1 LEWSKEDESYAE
13 LDELY
18 GALTDSS
25 EDIWAT
31 LLKML
36 GIYDSPKTYDMTGN
50 QFVVVPKYSKD
61 AVAFLN
67 TQLFTTPIWLLN
79 QDVLSKLTPIMV
91 LRLSKDAGCDIN
103 QFVSW
108 RPNGPSFRN
117 LYCK

>member
-1 LEWSKEDESYAE
+1 MELKLKTNSPNLLEWSKEDGESYAE

-18 GALTDSS
+18 GALTGQFRA
-25 EDIWAT
+25 IYGP
-31 LLKML
+31 LLKCL

-91 LRLSKDAGCDIN
+91 LRLSKGC
-103 QFVSW
+103 
-108 RPNGPSFRN
+108 RMRH
-117 LYCK
+117 